1 MAYFHFPDGGGQTS
15 QLELQPD
22 TPGANYSKI
31 AFSAVNS
38 ADASTLAKVWSRAR
52 VRSKGVWFQRLIW

>member
-1 MAYFHFPDGGGQTS
+1 VAYFHFPDGG
-15 QLELQPD
+15 ELQPG

-31 AFSAVNS
+31 AFSAVIS

-52 VRSKGVWFQRLIW
+52 VRSKGF